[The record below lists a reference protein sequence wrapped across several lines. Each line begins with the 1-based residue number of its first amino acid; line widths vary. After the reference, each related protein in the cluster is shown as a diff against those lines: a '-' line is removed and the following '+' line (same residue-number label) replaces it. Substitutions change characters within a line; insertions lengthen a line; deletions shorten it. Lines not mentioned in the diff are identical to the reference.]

1 MNRDEVQRTA
11 KRCDDDGHG
20 RGLRLPLVAAAV
32 VMVARA
38 HPPRTNR
45 QTSNTKEKRRGV
57 EILAALRRVMMG
69 SSILCFQPISN
80 YDKYRCRVQDVASV
94 CLVLFSLTQAWN
106 FLNAPLGRTV
116 AFAASICLQPLPL
129 RSCTEPQAGVS
140 PPRRSPLVCIHHFV

>member
-69 SSILCFQPISN
+69 SSI
-80 YDKYRCRVQDVASV
+80 
-94 CLVLFSLTQAWN
+94 
-106 FLNAPLGRTV
+106 
-116 AFAASICLQPLPL
+116 
-129 RSCTEPQAGVS
+129 
-140 PPRRSPLVCIHHFV
+140 